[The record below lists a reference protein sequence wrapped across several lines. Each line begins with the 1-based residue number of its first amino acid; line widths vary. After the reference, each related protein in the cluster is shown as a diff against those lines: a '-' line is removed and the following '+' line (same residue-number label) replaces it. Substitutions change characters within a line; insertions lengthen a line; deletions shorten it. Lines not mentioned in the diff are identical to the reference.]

1 MNDLI
6 AQAKAYFRRP
16 TPLEMIAKEL
26 AEAHLSML
34 QAETAADYAKSLVE
48 YNVARIERL
57 DAHMDRYTR
66 TRTKKEKTV

>member
-1 MNDLI
+1 MNEFI
-6 AQAKAYFRRP
+6 AQVKAYFRRP

-57 DAHMDRYTR
+57 NTHMDRYTR
-66 TRTKKEKTV
+66 GHLKEEKPI